1 MFTIVHN
8 FLNMVSDS
16 TRLHNRM
23 YGGHRITFTQF
34 HFSSITQN
42 IHKNQ
47 TSLGKAEQKRNIL
60 YKRLGLK

>member
-1 MFTIVHN
+1 MFTNVHN
-8 FLNMVSDS
+8 FLNIVSDA

-34 HFSSITQN
+34 HFSFITQN

-47 TSLGKAEQKRNIL
+47 TSLEKAKQK
-60 YKRLGLK
+60 